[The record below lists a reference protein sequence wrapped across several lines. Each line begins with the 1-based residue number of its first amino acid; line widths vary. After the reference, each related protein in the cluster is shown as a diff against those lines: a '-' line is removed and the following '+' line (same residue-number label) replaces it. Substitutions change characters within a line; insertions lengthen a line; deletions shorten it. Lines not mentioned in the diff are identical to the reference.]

1 MTTHD
6 PSDPAPDP
14 IWIFGYGSLV
24 FRPDFPFRR
33 AEPAVLA
40 GYARRFWQGSPD
52 HRGTPEAPGRV
63 VTLVPAEGE
72 RVWGLAYEV
81 DPACR
86 DDVLAGLDHREK
98 EGYERIAVPLTRPD
112 GTTLAAAALVYLATP
127 ANPQWLGPASEEAL
141 AMEIA
146 ARRGPSGENR
156 EYALRLAE
164 ALRAMGAVD
173 PHVFAIERALLAV
186 AG

>member
-1 MTTHD
+1 MTEST
-6 PSDPAPDP
+6 
-14 IWIFGYGSLV
+14 WIFGYGSLV
-24 FRPDFPFRR
+24 FRPDFPFAR
-33 AEPAVLA
+33 AEPALVT

-63 VTLVPAEGE
+63 VTLVPAPGE

-81 DPACR
+81 EAANCDS
-86 DDVLAGLDHREK
+86 VLAGLDHRER
-98 EGYERIAVPLTRPD
+98 EGYERITVPLARPD
-112 GTTLAAAALVYLATP
+112 GSTLAEAALVYLATSDN
-127 ANPQWLGPASEEAL
+127 AQWLGPASEEAI
-141 AMEIA
+141 AMAIA

-164 ALRAMGAVD
+164 ALRAMGADD
-173 PHVFAIERALLAV
+173 PHVFAIERALRR

>member
-1 MTTHD
+1 MTEAT
-6 PSDPAPDP
+6 
-14 IWIFGYGSLV
+14 WIFGYGSLV
-24 FRPDFPFRR
+24 FRPDFPFQR
-33 AEPAVLA
+33 AEPAVVA

-81 DPACR
+81 DPAHC
-86 DDVLAGLDHREK
+86 DSVLAGLDHRER
-98 EGYERIAVPLTRPD
+98 EGYVRDTVALARPD
-112 GTTLAAAALVYLATP
+112 GSRLTERALVYLATSDN
-127 ANPQWLGPASEEAL
+127 AQWLGPASEEVI

-156 EYALRLAE
+156 DYALRLAE
-164 ALRAMGAVD
+164 ALRAMGADD
-173 PHVFAIERALLAV
+173 PHVFAVERALRR